1 MERQELE
8 FEMYKEGK
16 LLGMQVSE
24 WTDEMKWWTIANDK
38 SLAFDPA
45 TLSND
50 MVIRGLKEDTKTY
63 LYLR

>member
-24 WTDEMKWWTIANDK
+24 WTDEKIRRLKITHSSRAEN
-38 SLAFDPA
+38 AF
-45 TLSND
+45 
-50 MVIRGLKEDTKTY
+50 
-63 LYLR
+63 